1 MDKKIVLLAC
11 KGQST
16 NIVFNSLYSHFGN
29 ISVILEEKESLKVYL
44 KRRIRKLGIAKVL
57 GQTLFQLF
65 IAKTLQ
71 FFSRKRIAEIVSNNL
86 LDRSEIPWEKITKV
100 HSVNST
106 ETIEILKNSNP
117 DLIIVNGTRII
128 SKNVLASVSCRLIN
142 IHAGITPKYRG
153 VHGAYWSLVKGDFEN
168 CGVTVHFV
176 DKGIDT
182 GNIISQGKI
191 AVKQNDNF
199 ATYPFLQLS
208 MGLELLHK
216 AVVDYFANS
225 IEIKKNIL
233 DSCLWYHPTIWEY
246 IYYRIFKKVK

>member
-16 NIVFNSLYSHFGN
+16 NIVFNSLNNHFGN

-44 KRRIRKLGIAKVL
+44 KRRVRKLGIAKVL
-57 GQTLFQLF
+57 GQTLFQLL
-65 IAKTLQ
+65 IAKPLQ
-71 FFSRKRIAEIVSNNL
+71 FFSRKRIAEIVSKNL
-86 LDRSEIPWEKITKV
+86 LDSSEIPPEKITRV
-100 HSVNST
+100 HSINSI

-153 VHGAYWSLVKGDFEN
+153 VHGAYWALVKADFEN

-191 AVKQNDNF
+191 EIRRNDNF

-208 MGLELLHK
+208 RGLELLHK
-216 AVVDYFANS
+216 AIVEYFANS
-225 IEIKKNIL
+225 IESKKNTL
-233 DSCLWYHPTIWEY
+233 DSYLWYHPTIWEY